1 MVEQFAFPKF
11 HQSFR
16 LLHQRQAADCP
27 LRFDFAGFAVQSP
40 QRVYSHSRP
49 HHPSNIAPT
58 NCPGLFRDLQLL
70 DLAQTS
76 IPYRK
81 ELIRM
86 KENLVH
92 LFLSQ
97 RCSAPKATA
106 PPPRRLPVGEIIPS
120 PRQTTDHLA
129 ALSFPCH
136 RPVRL
141 KFSTPHIATT
151 STQTPSLPGQDSFH
165 AAHLS

>member
-1 MVEQFAFPKF
+1 
-11 HQSFR
+11 
-16 LLHQRQAADCP
+16 
-27 LRFDFAGFAVQSP
+27 
-40 QRVYSHSRP
+40 
-49 HHPSNIAPT
+49 
-58 NCPGLFRDLQLL
+58 
-70 DLAQTS
+70 
-76 IPYRK
+76 
-81 ELIRM
+81 M

-106 PPPRRLPVGEIIPS
+106 PPPRRFPVGEIIPS

-141 KFSTPHIATT
+141 KFSTPLIATT
-151 STQTPSLPGQDSFH
+151 STQTPSYPVRTAFTPPI
-165 AAHLS
+165 